1 MPKLKQIIPIEQV
14 AEEYSFLRDEKK
26 RIEARMKTLA
36 ETIKTY
42 ATNHGSKDDKGSFY
56 SNVKGYVIG
65 KQAKTSVKFDEE
77 KALQW
82 FSTHGL
88 TDCIATKQ
96 IINEEAVETHI
107 NNGDISYEDLEGI
120 IKKSV
125 TYAVDVKK
133 EDEMAEVEEH
143 TVVQIA
149 ASKK

>member
-1 MPKLKQIIPIEQV
+1 MVIKMPKLKQIVPIEQV

-65 KQAKTSVKFDEE
+65 KQAKTSIKFDEE

-82 FSTHGL
+82 FAIHGL

-96 IINEEAVETHI
+96 VINEEAVESHI

-120 IKKSV
+120 TKKSV

-133 EDEMAEVEEH
+133 EDA
-143 TVVQIA
+143 TI
-149 ASKK
+149 K